1 MGVLATTPGPGGA
14 GGKAGS
20 SRSTFELIS
29 EVLRSPRILNLWKA
43 AEWRAREQA
52 ERILTPL
59 ADCVLSV
66 LLNLTLPQFPHWKMG
81 ITQ

>member
-29 EVLRSPRILNLWKA
+29 EVLRSLRILNLWKA
-43 AEWRAREQA
+43 AEWRA
-52 ERILTPL
+52 
-59 ADCVLSV
+59 
-66 LLNLTLPQFPHWKMG
+66 
-81 ITQ
+81 